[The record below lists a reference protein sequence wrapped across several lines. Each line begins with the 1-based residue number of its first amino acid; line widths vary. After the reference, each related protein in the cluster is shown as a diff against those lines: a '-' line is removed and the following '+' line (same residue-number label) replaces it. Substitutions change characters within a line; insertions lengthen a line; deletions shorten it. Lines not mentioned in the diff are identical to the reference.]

1 VKRIAL
7 AAILLAA
14 ALVLAGNAIDS
25 MRPLRQLPL
34 WSGIQ
39 LASIGGVSL
48 GLAMFR
54 QLSLRS
60 GSLLALVL
68 AGILAWRFAYFPI
81 MVFSGHV
88 ASIGEWLLLAF
99 DLPVAIYPT
108 FLLSIAGIHAAAAAA
123 AGMLFW
129 PPRPRIR
136 LAVAAAFLVAA
147 SVSFNQLED
156 LTWFPDPVTRLDTAI
171 PPMQVETGNPYLP
184 AFTGP
189 GYLPNQRVVLLA
201 AGLTYETIPPSP
213 WATTVKAVLEGLF
226 HADPFVSSAAR
237 VREHYTAYH
246 ASHAQIGCRDLAE
259 CPPGAP

>member
-1 VKRIAL
+1 MKRIAL

-156 LTWFPDPVTRLDTAI
+156 LTWFPDPVTR
-171 PPMQVETGNPYLP
+171 
-184 AFTGP
+184 
-189 GYLPNQRVVLLA
+189 
-201 AGLTYETIPPSP
+201 IPPSP

-226 HADPFVSSAAR
+226 HADPFASSAAR